1 MKKKLLVLSLL
12 ILILASGFYFYKNNT
27 KNKNSI
33 TSKFIYNNQTN
44 QWEQIKDEKDPI
56 GPDRTQIL
64 EKNNNADGLH
74 NPTVLKGYFTEYDES
89 TQLLSIK
96 SLLSFTQGLFENVK
110 LKLLPNQV
118 IYCVPEIYTDPN
130 NGKQIEIAKLN
141 IPVKNGG
148 TLWIP
153 TEKVISFDEF
163 VHQSNDRTFLFLQ
176 LTQDYNPQTI
186 NYIQK
191 LIIVG
196 ICE

>member
-1 MKKKLLVLSLL
+1 MLVLF
-12 ILILASGFYFYKNNT
+12 ILISASGFYFYNT

-33 TSKFIYNNQTN
+33 TNKFVYNNQTN
-44 QWEQIKDEKDPI
+44 QWEQIKDEKDRI
-56 GPDRTQIL
+56 GPDRAQIL

-96 SLLSFTQGLFENVK
+96 SFLAFTQGLFETAE

-141 IPVKNGG
+141 IPVKTGG
-148 TLWIP
+148 ALWIP
-153 TEKVISFDEF
+153 TEKIISFDEF
-163 VHQSNDRTFLFLQ
+163 VRQSNDRTFLFLQ
-176 LTQDYNPQTI
+176 LTQDYNPQIT
-186 NYIQK
+186 NYVQK
-191 LIIVG
+191 LIVVG

>member
-1 MKKKLLVLSLL
+1 MLLLF

-27 KNKNSI
+27 KNRSSVTN
-33 TSKFIYNNQTN
+33 KFVYNNQTN

-56 GPDRTQIL
+56 GPDRAQIL

-74 NPTVLKGYFTEYDES
+74 NPTIFKGYFTKYDEN

-96 SLLSFTQGLFENVK
+96 SLLSFTQGLFENVE
-110 LKLLPNQV
+110 LKLLPNQI

-163 VHQSNDRTFLFLQ
+163 VRQSNDRTFLFLQ
-176 LTQDYNPQTI
+176 LTQDYNPQII
-186 NYIQK
+186 NYVQK
-191 LIIVG
+191 LIMVG